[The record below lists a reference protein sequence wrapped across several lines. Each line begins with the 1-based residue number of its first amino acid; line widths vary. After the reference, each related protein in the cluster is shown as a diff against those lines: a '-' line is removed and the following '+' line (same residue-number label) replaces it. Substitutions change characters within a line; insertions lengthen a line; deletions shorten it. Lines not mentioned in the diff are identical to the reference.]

1 MITLTGLSKKQH
13 ALCDIMWAI
22 GTHDGVENFIRTLP
36 AADQIECRTLI
47 ELMIMAFADEVDD
60 TVQAQSVLKQFTLGA

>member
-22 GTHDGVENFIRTLP
+22 GTHDGVENFICTLP

-60 TVQAQSVLKQFTLGA
+60 TAQAKELLAQFRI

>member
-60 TVQAQSVLKQFTLGA
+60 TAQAKELLAQFRI